1 MWRQRSSKWSFGG
14 RQERAVKFRGLRG
27 RTAREGRRARAPMR
41 GHARA
46 ANFLMGRE
54 LFMAWR
60 GRRKT
65 RKGTNAF
72 MEDIDDGL
80 HGESAGEHIFPRP
93 NAPRHTSAILPCD
106 ATSPFMGSKMQ
117 NCYKESL
124 LSSEECSRLVSA
136 SPY

>member
-1 MWRQRSSKWSFGG
+1 M
-14 RQERAVKFRGLRG
+14 
-27 RTAREGRRARAPMR
+27 RAPMKGR
-41 GHARA
+41 VRV

-65 RKGTNAF
+65 RKRTNAF
-72 MEDIDDGL
+72 MEDIDDDGL

-93 NAPRHTSAILPCD
+93 DAPRHTSAIPCGT
-106 ATSPFMGSKMQ
+106 TSPFMGSKMQ
-117 NCYKESL
+117 NCFNESL
-124 LSSEECSRLVSA
+124 LRSEECSPQVSA